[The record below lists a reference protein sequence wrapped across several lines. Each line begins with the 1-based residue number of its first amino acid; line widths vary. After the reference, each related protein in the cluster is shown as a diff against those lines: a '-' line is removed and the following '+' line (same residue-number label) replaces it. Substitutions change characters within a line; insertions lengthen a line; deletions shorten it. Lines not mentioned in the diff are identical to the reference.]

1 MSVIPRH
8 ILSKSTF
15 VKGCQCEK
23 ALYLSKFHRG
33 LRQETSVQQQA
44 IFDQGTSI
52 GELAQELFP
61 GGVDASPET
70 PYEYQKSVVK
80 TQQLIMAGHKIIY
93 EAAFQF
99 DGVLCAMDIL
109 VWKNKKWYAFEVKGT
124 SSVKEQFILDAA
136 LQYYV
141 ITNSGIALADI
152 SIIYLNNQ
160 YVRKGELDIKE
171 LFATESVLENV
182 VDEQEFVAEK
192 IESLKLMLKQKKIP
206 DVKIGAHCFAPY
218 ECDFINHC
226 WKDLPEKNSV
236 FTLGRIG
243 GKAFELID
251 TGIFHLDDIPDDYPL
266 SPSSAFQLEYYKS
279 GKKFIEK
286 EEIRNFLEPFTY
298 PLHFFDF
305 ETYMSGVPDF
315 DISRPYQQIPF
326 QYSLHVIGKG
336 KTEEQHFEFLGDGI
350 NDPRE
355 SLILQ
360 MINDLGSKGSII
372 AYNKSFEQSRIKEL
386 ARDFPEYAEQLL
398 DINERMVDLATP
410 FQKRWYYHPAFEG
423 QYSIKVVLPVL
434 VPKLSYESLEIQE
447 GGTASL
453 VYSQLK
459 HQEDETK
466 KLHRKQLL
474 EYCKMDTL
482 AMVKILEKLD
492 SIVK

>member
-33 LRQETSVQQQA
+33 LRQETSLQQQA

-124 SSVKEQFILDAA
+124 TSVKEQFILDAA
-136 LQYYV
+136 LQYYL

-152 SIIYLNNQ
+152 SIIHLNNQ
-160 YVRKGELDIKE
+160 YVRKGELNIQE

-182 VDEQEFVAEK
+182 KEQQDFITQK
-192 IESLKLMLKQKKIP
+192 IESLKLMLQQKKIP

-218 ECDFINHC
+218 DCDFMDYC
-226 WKDLPEKNSV
+226 WKDFPKENNVRSLV
-236 FTLGRIG
+236 RIG
-243 GKAFELID
+243 QKAFDLIED
-251 TGIFHLDDIPDDYPL
+251 GIFHLDDIPDGYPL

-279 GKKFIEK
+279 GKGVVEKNEIKNFI
-286 EEIRNFLEPFTY
+286 NQFTY
-298 PLHFFDF
+298 PLYFFDF
-305 ETYMSGVPDF
+305 ETYMPAIPLF
-315 DISRPYQQIPF
+315 DNSRPYQQIPF
-326 QYSLHVIGKG
+326 QYSLHVLHEGK
-336 KTEEQHFEFLGDGI
+336 KQTEHLEYLGDGI
-350 NDPRE
+350 TDPRE
-355 SLILQ
+355 ALINR
-360 MINDLGSKGSII
+360 MINDLGSSGSII
-372 AYNKSFEQSRIKEL
+372 AYSKSFEETQIKNL
-386 ARDFPEYAEQLL
+386 AIDFPKYSKQLL
-398 DINERMVDLATP
+398 SIVERFIDLANP
-410 FQKRWYYHPAFEG
+410 FQKKWYYHPSFEG
-423 QYSIKVVLPVL
+423 LYSIKVVLPIL
-434 VPKLSYESLEIQE
+434 VPELSYESLEIKE

-453 VYSQLK
+453 VYSQLRF
-459 HQEDETK
+459 QSDETK
-466 KLHRKQLL
+466 IIQRKQLL
-474 EYCKMDTL
+474 EYCKLDTL
-482 AMVKILEKLD
+482 AMVKILEHLKN
-492 SIVK
+492 I

>member
-1 MSVIPRH
+1 MIFPPRH

-23 ALYLSKFHRG
+23 ALYLSKFHRR
-33 LRQETSVQQQA
+33 LKQETSVQQQA

-52 GELAQELFP
+52 GELAHNLFP

-80 TQQLIMAGHKIIY
+80 TQQLIMAGHRIIY
-93 EAAFQF
+93 EAVFQY
-99 DGVLCAMDIL
+99 DGVLCAIDIL
-109 VWKNKKWYAFEVKGT
+109 VWKNKKWFAFEVKGST
-124 SSVKEQFILDAA
+124 SVKEQFILDAA

-141 ITNSGIALADI
+141 ITNSGTSLDDI
-152 SIIYLNNQ
+152 SIIHLNNQ

-171 LFATESVLENV
+171 LFSTESVLENIV
-182 VDEQEFVAEK
+182 SKQEFVAEK

-206 DVKIGAHCFAPY
+206 DVKIGAQCFSPY
-218 ECDFINHC
+218 ECDFFNYC

-236 FTLGRIG
+236 FSLGRIG
-243 GKAFELID
+243 GKAFELIED
-251 TGIFHLDDIPDDYPL
+251 GIFHLDDIPDDYPL

-286 EEIRNFLEPFTY
+286 EEIINFIELFTY

-315 DISRPYQQIPF
+315 DFSRPYQQIPF
-326 QYSLHVIGKG
+326 QYSLHVIRKG
-336 KTEEQHFEFLGDGI
+336 KTEAQHFEFLGDGT

-360 MINDLGSKGSII
+360 MINDLGSKGSVI
-372 AYNKSFEQSRIKEL
+372 AYNKSFEQSRIKEM

-398 DINERMVDLATP
+398 EINERMVDLATP
-410 FQKRWYYHPAFEG
+410 FQKRWYYDHAFEG
-423 QYSIKVVLPVL
+423 HYSLKVVLPVL
-434 VPKLSYESLEIQE
+434 VPKLSYQSLEIQE

-459 HQEDETK
+459 YQEEETK
-466 KLHRKQLL
+466 ILQRKHLL

-482 AMVKILEKLD
+482 AMVKILEKLG